1 MTLPQFTVNKMILW
15 RRDTDTELCIIWY
28 STSAQDVFEDKLVT
42 QFLFDSDFTD
52 DPVLPSPNQLKY
64 KILIKNKKI
73 WEEGDQHATAKR
85 VSVGHAVLQTN
96 IPNKNS

>member
-1 MTLPQFTVNKMILW
+1 
-15 RRDTDTELCIIWY
+15 
-28 STSAQDVFEDKLVT
+28 VT

-52 DPVLPSPNQLKY
+52 DPVLPSPNQLKH

-85 VSVGHAVLQTN
+85 VSTTSDSLNDCINLIVY
-96 IPNKNS
+96 S